1 MSSRIGMEVSA
12 MSFNAMSEEEGKQKV
27 AEGLSRILA
36 DTFTLYLKTQNFH
49 WNVEGPM
56 FPTLHRMFQDQYNE
70 LWLAVDLI
78 AERLRA
84 LGFKAPGTFRE
95 FSELSYIHETDGVV
109 PRAAEMIEELI
120 GDHET
125 VARSARGALSLAR
138 STVDAPTE
146 GLLMQR
152 LTAHER
158 VAWMLRSS
166 LAEEGSANTSQRDND
181 VASMAILHNVNRLE
195 DSLATS

>member
-1 MSSRIGMEVSA
+1 MSSRIGMEVRA
-12 MSFNAMSEEEGKQKV
+12 MSSNAMSEEEGKQRV
-27 AEGLSRILA
+27 AEGVSRVLA
-36 DTFTLYLKTQNFH
+36 DTFTLYLKTQKFH
-49 WNVEGPM
+49 WNVTGPM

-70 LWLAVDLI
+70 LWLAVDVI

-125 VARSARGALSLAR
+125 VARSTRGALSLAR
-138 STVDAPTE
+138 ATIDTPTE
-146 GLLMQR
+146 DLLTQR
-152 LTAHER
+152 LTAHEKA
-158 VAWMLRSS
+158 AWMLRSS
-166 LAEEGSANTSQRDND
+166 LAEEGSATTSPRDSD
-181 VASMAILHNVNRLE
+181 VASMAVLTVNRLE
-195 DSLATS
+195 DSLVTS